1 MRRSR
6 ENLLQT
12 EVCADLIERKRII
25 LWCSLTLNPV
35 CSFGQYKKDIELLE
49 NEQRRAMRMVKD
61 LEEKPYEEQLRSLGL
76 FCLEETE
83 GDLIV
88 VYNFLE
94 KGRGG
99 AGIDLFFVVAHDRIQ
114 GVVFCEPCAG
124 VLKALSAD
132 NMDALSCVGVMA
144 SKHYKNDEESGMELV
159 WLYMMLIHVQH
170 VTAMTWLSLAKQTSL
185 QAVLW
190 DPRGCDGLMGL
201 EEEQIPV
208 CRQQGLQFFAKATI
222 QGLPFS
228 QAFEDSPERSRG
240 VSPSQ
245 EPMNLHNSWQLPS
258 ALQALLAHMEEECK
272 CHGVWGSCEAHTW
285 KVMPPFRHMGTI
297 LKEKS
302 EETAEVYPKR
312 VGSCRL
318 LLPRSSRSKPYIAH
332 SLVYLRA
339 SPDFCDRDPRHSIFG
354 TSGRQC
360 KRTPPP
366 WSCCAGQGLW
376 HGPG

>member
-1 MRRSR
+1 
-6 ENLLQT
+6 
-12 EVCADLIERKRII
+12 
-25 LWCSLTLNPV
+25 
-35 CSFGQYKKDIELLE
+35 
-49 NEQRRAMRMVKD
+49 
-61 LEEKPYEEQLRSLGL
+61 
-76 FCLEETE
+76 
-83 GDLIV
+83 
-88 VYNFLE
+88 
-94 KGRGG
+94 
-99 AGIDLFFVVAHDRIQ
+99 
-114 GVVFCEPCAG
+114 
-124 VLKALSAD
+124 
-132 NMDALSCVGVMA
+132 
-144 SKHYKNDEESGMELV
+144 MELV
-159 WLYMMLIHVQH
+159 WLYMMLIHMQH
-170 VTAMTWLSLAKQTSL
+170 VAAMTWLSLAKQTSL

-208 CRQQGLQFFAKATI
+208 CWQQVEAMEGLQFFAKATI
-222 QGLPFS
+222 QGQQEQAWHTESAVTHTVSGAGTALAVGRACSRGKLHKRGRHHKGQAATPQGFQWSGCSGNLSYGLPFS

-245 EPMNLHNSWQLPS
+245 EPMNLHNSEPGRKGR
-258 ALQALLAHMEEECK
+258 ALLAHMEEECK

-332 SLVYLRA
+332 SLVYLQA
-339 SPDFCDRDPRHSIFG
+339 SPDFCDRDPRHSISG
-354 TSGRQC
+354 TSGCQC

-366 WSCCAGQGLW
+366 WSCC
-376 HGPG
+376 PGRAFGTARAELAERCSCKFRCMGDLPRDEGKAVHVIFYLDFSKPLAPFPTAFSWRSWQPTA